1 MKKINFFKKIYY
13 SIIGKKYN
21 EMINEKS
28 GYAILYLAIF
38 ELSFTVIISI
48 IAARSFLTASFREI
62 YEYAYNFLVD
72 FFDNSL
78 SLTFNTILILS
89 VLGYLYKLITKNRV
103 KYSKM
108 FCLATYSS
116 TTAMILKY
124 IVFFINYITNMDIHY
139 FNYIYF
145 VIVIIYFIV
154 NFEKSIDTTNTDSQN
169 N

>member
-1 MKKINFFKKIYY
+1 MKKINFFKKIFY
-13 SIIGKKYN
+13 SITSKKYK
-21 EMINEKS
+21 EMVAEKS

-38 ELSFTVIISI
+38 ELSFTVVISV
-48 IAARSFLTASFREI
+48 IAAKSFLTASFREI

-78 SLTFNTILILS
+78 SLTFDTILVLS
-89 VLGYLYKLITKNRV
+89 ILGYLYKLVTKKKV

-124 IVFFINYITNMDIHY
+124 IVFFINYVTNIDITY
-139 FNYIYF
+139 FNYIYIA
-145 VIVIIYFIV
+145 IVIIYFLA
-154 NFEKSIDTTNTDSQN
+154 NFKEVANSTEKN
-169 N
+169 